1 MTTTTNRS
9 QHWPALAAFGVAVLA
24 AAVIGGI
31 AASDASAEYAQLAQ
45 PSWAPP
51 SWLFGPVWTA
61 LYIMMAIS
69 GWLVWRKVG
78 FGAAIIA
85 YGVQLVLNAIWTPL
99 FFGGDY
105 YGLAFAEIVVMWLAI
120 GVTVALFWRISRPA
134 AYLLLPYWAWVTFAS
149 ALNFSIWQLNS

>member
-1 MTTTTNRS
+1 MTNRS
-9 QHWPALAAFGVAVLA
+9 QHWPALAGFGLAVLA
-24 AAVIGGI
+24 TAVIGGI
-31 AASDASAEYAQLAQ
+31 AAADASAEYGQLAQ

-51 SWLFGPVWTA
+51 SWLFGPVWTV
-61 LYIMMAIS
+61 LYIMIAVS

-78 FGAAIIA
+78 FGTAIVV

-99 FFGGDY
+99 FFGGNH

-120 GVTVALFWRISRPA
+120 GATVALFWRVSRPA